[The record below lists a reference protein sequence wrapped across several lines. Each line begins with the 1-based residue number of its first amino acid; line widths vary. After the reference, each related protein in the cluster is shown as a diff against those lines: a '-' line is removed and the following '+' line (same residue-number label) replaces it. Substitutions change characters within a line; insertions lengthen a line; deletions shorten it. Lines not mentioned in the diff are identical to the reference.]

1 MGFKVRLDID
11 PYNEDEIII
20 KCKEANDEVLR
31 IYSLL
36 TERKN
41 SEIELL
47 LNGETHFVKLSE
59 LLFFETDGTKTAAHT
74 KSRMYYTD
82 LKLYELEEQLP
93 SSFMRISKSAIIN
106 TKAVSSMRRE
116 ITGICEAFFPD
127 TPKKVYISRSYYHSF
142 KNKIYETR
150 LK

>member
-11 PYNEDEIII
+11 PDSEEEIII

-74 KSRMYYTD
+74 KNRMYYTD

-106 TKAVSSMRRE
+106 TKAVTSMRRE

>member
-11 PYNEDEIII
+11 PDNEDEIII

>member
-11 PYNEDEIII
+11 PDNEDEIII

-74 KSRMYYTD
+74 KNRMYYTD

>member
-11 PYNEDEIII
+11 PDNEDEIII

-59 LLFFETDGTKTAAHT
+59 LLFFETDGIKTAAHT
-74 KSRMYYTD
+74 KNRMYYTD

>member
-11 PYNEDEIII
+11 PDNEDEIII

-59 LLFFETDGTKTAAHT
+59 LLFFETDGTKTAGH
-74 KSRMYYTD
+74 RH
-82 LKLYELEEQLP
+82 Q
-93 SSFMRISKSAIIN
+93 
-106 TKAVSSMRRE
+106 RR
-116 ITGICEAFFPD
+116 
-127 TPKKVYISRSYYHSF
+127 
-142 KNKIYETR
+142 
-150 LK
+150 